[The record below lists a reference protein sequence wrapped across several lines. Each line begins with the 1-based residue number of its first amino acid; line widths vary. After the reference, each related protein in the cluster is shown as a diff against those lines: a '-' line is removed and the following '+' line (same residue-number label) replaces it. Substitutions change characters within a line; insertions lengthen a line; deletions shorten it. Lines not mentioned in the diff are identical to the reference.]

1 MLKNVHP
8 LLTPELLF
16 ALARM
21 GHGDEVAIVD
31 ANFPAARV
39 ARAHGATFVA
49 LPGCSSTQ
57 ALEAVLSVLPL
68 DDFDAVCAWTM
79 QVVGDAKQVPAPV
92 VAFNALLQSVASTQA
107 SALERFAFYE
117 RSQQA
122 CVVVQTGDMRRYANV
137 LLRKGVISVDV

>member
-16 ALARM
+16 ALASM

-39 ARAHGATFVA
+39 ARAQGASCVV
-49 LPGCSSTQ
+49 LSGCNSTL

-68 DDFDAVCAWTM
+68 DDFDPVCAWTM
-79 QVVGDAKQVPAPV
+79 QVVGDVKQVPLPV
-92 VAFNALLQSVASTQA
+92 VEFNTVLQSVASTQA
-107 SALERFAFYE
+107 NTLERFDFYDRAQRAFL
-117 RSQQA
+117 
-122 CVVVQTGDMRRYANV
+122 VVQTGDMRRYANV
-137 LLRKGVISVDV
+137 LLRKGVISVDG